1 MSVRI
6 NEITVVD
13 VFNKQ
18 KILRAVLAADPD
30 RPCVGCALH
39 RTTNC
44 LDCCEDF
51 VEDGYHFEPAEKTD
65 PVSTQLQAIESA
77 YGSAGCERKY

>member
-6 NEITVVD
+6 RELTVVD
-13 VFNKQ
+13 GYKSATV
-18 KILRAVLAADPD
+18 LRAVLASDPD
-30 RPCVGCALH
+30 RPCIGCALH

>member
-6 NEITVVD
+6 SEITVVD
-13 VFNKQ
+13 GFNKP
-18 KILRAVLAADPD
+18 KILRAVLAVDPD
-30 RPCVGCALH
+30 RPCIGCAL
-39 RTTNC
+39 RQTTNC

-51 VEDGYHFEPAEKTD
+51 VEDGYHFEPAVKTD

-77 YGSAGCERKY
+77 YSSAGCERKY

>member
-6 NEITVVD
+6 SEITVVD
-13 VFNKQ
+13 GFNKS

-30 RPCVGCALH
+30 RPCIGCAL
-39 RTTNC
+39 RQTTNC

-77 YGSAGCERKY
+77 YGTVGCERKY

>member
-1 MSVRI
+1 MAIRI
-6 NEITVVD
+6 REITVVD
-13 VFNKQ
+13 GCKSPTV
-18 KILRAVLAADPD
+18 LRAVLAGDPD
-30 RPCVGCALH
+30 RPCIGCALH

-51 VEDGYHFEPAEKTD
+51 VEDGYHFEPAVKTD

>member
-6 NEITVVD
+6 SEITVVD
-13 VFNKQ
+13 GFNKS

-30 RPCVGCALH
+30 RPCVGCAL
-39 RTTNC
+39 RQTTNC

-51 VEDGYHFEPAEKTD
+51 VEDGYHFEPAVKTD
-65 PVSTQLQAIESA
+65 LVSTQLQAIESA
-77 YGSAGCERKY
+77 YGSVGCERKY

>member
-6 NEITVVD
+6 SEITVVD
-13 VFNKQ
+13 GFNKS

-30 RPCVGCALH
+30 RPCIGCAL
-39 RTTNC
+39 RQTTNC

-51 VEDGYHFEPAEKTD
+51 VEDGYHFEPVEKTD
-65 PVSTQLQAIESA
+65 
-77 YGSAGCERKY
+77 R